1 MPAAIRIIGMLRRGS
16 GRRHCRS
23 KMPMK
28 GSERVLIEGSGC
40 PAYEPGGSF
49 GPEQWDSVDSGRP
62 EQRKVCPDEAQDR
75 DHRYAGRRHP
85 WMRKGAEGWLR
96 FRHDVPQAVQAY
108 DDGVRSQP
116 ARVPTSSCAPHPQT
130 PGRRKAKTF
139 TGVDASGEL
148 IRAGYVADPRRLR
161 RMTRFAR
168 VFSLGVTRSACD
180 NCLRGMGPR
189 AVRCRRREEPG

>member
-49 GPEQWDSVDSGRP
+49 GPEQWDSVDPGRP

-75 DHRYAGRRHP
+75 DHRYAGRRYP
-85 WMRKGAEGWLR
+85 WMLKGAGGWLR
-96 FRHDVPQAVQAY
+96 FRHDVPEALQAH
-108 DDGVRSQP
+108 DDAERAVP
-116 ARVPTSSCAPHPQT
+116 AC
-130 PGRRKAKTF
+130 
-139 TGVDASGEL
+139 
-148 IRAGYVADPRRLR
+148 
-161 RMTRFAR
+161 
-168 VFSLGVTRSACD
+168 
-180 NCLRGMGPR
+180 PR
-189 AVRCRRREEPG
+189 ANIQLCAATTDTWASQGQDLHRGRCHR